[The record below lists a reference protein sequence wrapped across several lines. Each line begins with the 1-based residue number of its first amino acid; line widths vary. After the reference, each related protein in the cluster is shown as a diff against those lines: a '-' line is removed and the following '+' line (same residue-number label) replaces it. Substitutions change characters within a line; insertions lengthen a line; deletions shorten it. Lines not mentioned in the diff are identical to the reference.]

1 MVGARTPYPE
11 VYAPPRQLLGEVRE
25 RLGRHFVGMYLYGP
39 LAAGDFA
46 PDSSDIDF
54 LVVAGGDLT
63 GELSQPLRGMHA
75 SPGYRRYAIV
85 TMCRMLY
92 TFRHGAVV
100 SKPEA
105 ARWELGALD
114 ARWHELIR
122 QAMAWPGVPLPDNL
136 EDTLDLIRHTSEAGE
151 TLPAGPD

>member
-1 MVGARTPYPE
+1 MVAARTPYPE
-11 VYAPPRQLLGEVRE
+11 VYALLRQLSGEVRE

-39 LAAGDFA
+39 PAAGDFA

-54 LVVAGGDLT
+54 PVVTGADLT
-63 GELSQPLRGMHA
+63 GELFQPPRGMHA
-75 SPGYRRYAIV
+75 SPGYRRHAIV

-105 ARWELGALD
+105 ARRALD
-114 ARWHELIR
+114 DRWHE
-122 QAMAWPGVPLPDNL
+122 
-136 EDTLDLIRHTSEAGE
+136 LIRHTSEAGE

>member
-1 MVGARTPYPE
+1 MTVVGARTPYPE
-11 VYAPPRQLLGEVRE
+11 VDAPLRQSFGEVRE
-25 RLGRHFVGMYLYGP
+25 RLGRHFVGMYLYGS

-54 LVVAGGDLT
+54 LVVAGGDQT
-63 GELSQPLRGMHA
+63 GELSQPLHGMHA

-105 ARWELGALD
+105 ALGALD
-114 ARWHELIR
+114 DRWHE
-122 QAMAWPGVPLPDNL
+122 
-136 EDTLDLIRHTSEAGE
+136 LIRHTSEAGE